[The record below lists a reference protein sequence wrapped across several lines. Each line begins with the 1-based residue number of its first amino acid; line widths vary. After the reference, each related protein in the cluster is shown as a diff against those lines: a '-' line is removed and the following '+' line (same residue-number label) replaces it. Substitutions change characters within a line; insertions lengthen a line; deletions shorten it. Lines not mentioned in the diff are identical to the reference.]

1 MADAL
6 LWDLEETAHQLGD
19 VSTRTVLR
27 MIERQEIIAKKV
39 GRRRMVIA
47 ASVRSWL
54 DDGIHDTHTV
64 PSAGPDVRGETTCQK
79 RVRPKTAFMKERTRR
94 TGGHRTSTGAAKE
107 LAEVL
112 ARPIAKKRRRS

>member
-6 LWDLEETAHQLGD
+6 LWNLEETAHQLGD

-27 MIERQEIIAKKV
+27 MIERQEINTKKV

-47 ASVRSWL
+47 ASVRTWL
-54 DDGIHDTHTV
+54 DDGIHDTHTG

-79 RVRPKTAFMKERTRR
+79 RVRPKTAFMKERIRR

-112 ARPIAKKRRRS
+112 AQPTAKKRRRS

>member
-1 MADAL
+1 
-6 LWDLEETAHQLGD
+6 
-19 VSTRTVLR
+19 
-27 MIERQEIIAKKV
+27 MIERQEINTKKV

-47 ASVRSWL
+47 ASVRTWL

-79 RVRPKTAFMKERTRR
+79 RVKPETKTVSMKGTIRR

-112 ARPIAKKRRRS
+112 ARPTAKKRRRS